1 MSDTELRREEEGEP
15 TGAVEQ
21 TRDVEAARR
30 EGEPATDVEQARGE
44 GEPPTD
50 VDQARREVEQAR
62 AELGDTVEA
71 LSQKADLKAQVRQ
84 RIDERT
90 AGLRARRAELRQ
102 RQEDL
107 KARVADARGRASDAT
122 PEDAKR
128 TASQVVHTAEERP
141 LSAIGI
147 AFGAGLLLGWLI
159 ARS

>member
-1 MSDTELRREEEGEP
+1 MSDTELH
-15 TGAVEQ
+15 
-21 TRDVEAARR
+21 R
-30 EGEPATDVEQARGE
+30 EGGAKPMSDVEQARGE

-50 VDQARREVEQAR
+50 VEQARGEVEPPTDVEQAR
-62 AELGDTVEA
+62 RDVERTRADLGDTVEA
-71 LSQKADLKAQVRQ
+71 LSQKADVKAQVRP
-84 RIDERT
+84 RIEERT

-107 KARVADARGRASDAT
+107 KARVADTRGRASDAT

-128 TASQVVHTAEERP
+128 TASRVVHSAEERP
-141 LSAIGI
+141 FPAIGV